1 MPAYFKIDKQRSL
14 VISTMDGVF
23 SLADGLAHQEK
34 LLKDPDFAPN
44 FRQLLDCT
52 HVAKLEIKPE
62 EMRTLARR
70 AVFTSESR
78 RAILVRSDL
87 AFGLGRM
94 FLIFREIQGEK
105 GVRVFRDRDE
115 AVHWLFDEKSGT
127 LN

>member
-1 MPAYFKIDKQRSL
+1 MPAYFKIDRERRL
-14 VISTMDGVF
+14 VMSTMDGVF
-23 SLADGLAHQEK
+23 TLADGLAHQEK
-34 LLKDPDFAPN
+34 LQKDPDFALD

-52 HVAKLEIKPE
+52 HVTKLELKPE
-62 EMRTLARR
+62 EVRTLARKT
-70 AVFTSESR
+70 VFFSESR

-115 AVHWLFDEKSGT
+115 ALHWLFAENRAT
-127 LN
+127 

>member
-23 SLADGLAHQEK
+23 SLADGLEHQEK

-52 HVAKLEIKPE
+52 HVAKLELKPE

-78 RAILVRSDL
+78 RAIL

-115 AVHWLFDEKSGT
+115 AVHWLFDEKSADG
-127 LN
+127 N